1 MYQGIWKGGI
11 SMLRIKNLY
20 KKFDSVLALNG
31 LCMDIAQGELY
42 GFVGPNGAGKTTTL
56 KIIAGLLRPTDGEI
70 WFEGKRVEST
80 SQILKGDIGY
90 LPDSFGVYDNL
101 DIGEYLEFFASAYGL
116 YGKECKMR
124 IGEVLDLV
132 ELTGYE
138 KRNANEL
145 SRGVLQRL
153 CLARALIHKPKLLL
167 MDEPTLGL
175 DPMARRTLKNT
186 LRNLCQEGY
195 SVLVSSHDLNDLSDT
210 CSKYGIIHQGKMV
223 FQGEMEE
230 IIVSIE
236 NSNPILIT
244 VYQNV
249 ESAIEVLRGNPYV
262 SRISIDKN
270 RFSILFDGTKE
281 EEAMLIREL
290 IENNVL
296 ISSFR
301 REYNDLETLFFHIA
315 MNDEIQKKGGSENC
329 I

>member
-1 MYQGIWKGGI
+1 
-11 SMLRIKNLY
+11 MLRIENLY

-31 LCMDIAQGELY
+31 LCMDIAKGELY
-42 GFVGPNGAGKTTTL
+42 GFIGPNGAGKTTTL
-56 KIIAGLLRPTDGEI
+56 KIIAGLLKPTDGEL
-70 WFEGKRVEST
+70 WFEGKRVENT
-80 SQILKGDIGY
+80 SKILKGDIGY

-116 YGKECKMR
+116 YGKDCKRR

-132 ELTGYE
+132 DLTGCE
-138 KRNANEL
+138 ARKASEL
-145 SRGVLQRL
+145 SRGVQQRL

-175 DPMARRTLKNT
+175 DPMARRTLKST

-195 SVLVSSHDLNDLSDT
+195 SVLVSSHDLNDLADT
-210 CSKYGIIHQGKMV
+210 CSRYGIIHQGRMI
-223 FQGEMEE
+223 FQGEMDE

-236 NSNPILIT
+236 SSNPILIT

-249 ESAIEVLRGNPYV
+249 EQAVEVLRKNPYV
-262 SRISIDKN
+262 TRISIDKN
-270 RFSILFDGTKE
+270 RFSILFEGTRE
-281 EEAMLIREL
+281 EEAMLMREL
-290 IENNVL
+290 IEAGVL

-315 MNDEIQKKGGSENC
+315 MKEEMHKKGGGKRC
-329 I
+329 ISIRY